1 MTCDKPISVLKAQ
14 LVAYLLLVDLLHVLE
29 VVLLLQLAHQHR
41 LLVRIRR
48 VLLLCVR
55 TELRE
60 RLRVQRVLL
69 RFQHSTTSHL
79 CICLSSPS
87 KSPKNLFQTLV
98 GWVNTKIP
106 TQVRKVTYYMLTN
119 CNFISSGKKRVDS
132 HTDTTAKPVR
142 FLNELS

>member
-1 MTCDKPISVLKAQ
+1 MTCGKPISVLRAQ

-87 KSPKNLFQTLV
+87 KSPKNLSQTLV

-106 TQVRKVTYYMLTN
+106 TQVRKVTYYITCLPTA
-119 CNFISSGKKRVDS
+119 ISYLRAKNGWT
-132 HTDTTAKPVR
+132 HTQTQLRSQYV
-142 FLNELS
+142 F